1 MAQGQSPTILWL
13 GCSDSRVPET
23 TVLGLQPGDVFV
35 HRNIA
40 NIVFADRHKLLGR
53 HRIRR
58 CALESSAYRFM
69 RPHMLRWCR
78 GRTWRI
84 QGVEVLMG
92 NVVVEE
98 AIRDRGLKVHGV
110 VYDIACGK
118 IRDLGV
124 GNCNE
129 EEEIFGSDGVGKE
142 RDLVKGAHGMLVFGK
157 EGATLSTA

>member
-1 MAQGQSPTILWL
+1 MLDTWL
-13 GCSDSRVPET
+13 APLKALSKSHEKELKAIKEDSARAVRLAEIN
-23 TVLGLQPGDVFV
+23 V
-35 HRNIA
+35 A
-40 NIVFADRHKLLGR
+40 K
-53 HRIRR
+53 
-58 CALESSAYRFM
+58 
-69 RPHMLRWCR
+69 
-78 GRTWRI
+78 
-84 QGVEVLMG
+84 GVEVLMG

-129 EEEIFGSDGVGKE
+129 EEETFGTDGVGKE
-142 RDLVKGAHGMLVFGK
+142 VDLVKGAHGMLVFGK